1 MAQVF
6 ISYSKRD
13 PHVAQLFASAFGQAG
28 LSCWFDVE
36 IEPDTKWRETIEREI
51 DAADCV
57 VVLWSANS
65 VQSRFVTSE
74 AHRGELNGKLVQV
87 LIQNVRPPIGFDEV
101 QYHDLVNWHGRLSDE
116 RWQSLLA
123 SVNGVVRGKRSG
135 AAGAAGRESR
145 AANAWRHVSQSLD
158 PTDYRSFISNYPEDS
173 LARLA
178 RERLK
183 DLDAWSNVDKRN
195 PETIRQFILTGPF
208 EGLVDVA
215 RATIGDAERHQ
226 AELFKD
232 QVGREAARR
241 IKAELAAAEK
251 RNQVAAAA
259 KLQSEQQ
266 ERRAAELKNKSA
278 RRAAVLATL
287 AAGSP
292 ALLFAAASIALQAEH
307 LFRHATVVTDWGV
320 NLLADEAQ
328 RAAVN
333 RGEQFFVDALARVTW
348 NWVVVGVSFGE
359 AFYGLSVCCF
369 GALSWWAYFLDD
381 DSHSDQG
388 ERFAIGCM
396 LLLVPAIVLYV
407 FAAIVPA
414 FISVALFIF
423 IGWLLLAFLAI
434 RSLMIVT
441 RAFPNGGAL
450 ALCVFL
456 IGIAFID
463 FQDGYSWLNVWNEPR

>member
-6 ISYSKRD
+6 ISYSKAD
-13 PHVAQLFASAFGQAG
+13 PHAAQLFASAFGHGG
-28 LSCWFDVE
+28 LSCWFDTE
-36 IEPDTKWRETIEREI
+36 IEPDSDWRKQIEREI

-57 VVLWSANS
+57 VVLWSQNS
-65 VQSRFVTSE
+65 VKSRFVASE
-74 AHRGELNGKLVQV
+74 AQRAELNGKLVQV
-87 LIQNVRPPIGFDEV
+87 IIQQVQPPIGFDQV
-101 QYHDLVNWHGRLSDE
+101 QHHDLVNWHGRLSDE
-116 RWQSLLA
+116 RWQHLLA
-123 SVNGVVRGKRSG
+123 SVKRVASGKRSG
-135 AAGAAGRESR
+135 SANSAGRESR
-145 AANAWRHVSQSLD
+145 SANAWRHVSQSLD
-158 PTDYRSFISNYPEDS
+158 PADYRSFVANFPDDP
-173 LARLA
+173 LARSA

-183 DLDAWSNVDKRN
+183 DIDAWSRVDKKN
-195 PETIRQFILTGPF
+195 PEAIQAFILTGPF
-208 EGLVDVA
+208 EGLV
-215 RATIGDAERHQ
+215 
-226 AELFKD
+226 
-232 QVGREAARR
+232 EAARAA
-241 IKAELAAAEK
+241 IGGAERYQAGVFVDKIARDAARLATQKAAAEEK
-251 RNQVAAAA
+251 RRQADAAA

-266 ERRAAELKNKSA
+266 ERRAAELENQNE
-278 RRAAVLATL
+278 RRTAFWLTL
-287 AAGSP
+287 ALGSP

-328 RAAVN
+328 RAALN
-333 RGEQFFVDALARVTW
+333 RVEQFFVDALARVTW

-388 ERFAIGCM
+388 DRFAIGCM

-423 IGWLLLAFLAI
+423 IGWLLLAFLAFK
-434 RSLMIVT
+434 SLMIVA

-463 FQDGYSWLNVWNEPR
+463 FQDGYSWLNVWNGPR